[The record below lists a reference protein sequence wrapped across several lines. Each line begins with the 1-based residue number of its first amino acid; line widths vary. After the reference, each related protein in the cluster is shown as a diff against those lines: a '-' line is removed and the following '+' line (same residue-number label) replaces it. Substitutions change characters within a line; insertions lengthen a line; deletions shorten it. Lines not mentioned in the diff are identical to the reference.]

1 MTKFSSDF
9 TEKSEGILACR
20 ITHGFSQNFDRWSM
34 ARALYMLLL
43 FFVTQISQMTQIFL
57 RGRVLSHRFHRY
69 TQIFYGIS
77 GESLCPTLGGICN
90 DRTSRIREN
99 P

>member
-43 FFVTQISQMTQIFL
+43 FFVTQISQMTQIFFV
-57 RGRVLSHRFHRY
+57 GGFCPTDFKDIHRF
-69 TQIFYGIS
+69 FM
-77 GESLCPTLGGICN
+77 ESQAN
-90 DRTSRIREN
+90 RFV
-99 P
+99 